1 MSGNPIDPTEPA
13 PSGRSRYEDYDL
25 TVPTPQ
31 AGPKRRTPTLT
42 VAAVVMVVSGV
53 LPLITVVAFH
63 PEAGAT
69 AALLVLSAAELL
81 GATLV
86 LTLHPLGR
94 PVGIAL
100 GCVGVGLGIVSATQ
114 SPANGLVGIAL
125 NGFIIYAMAS
135 SGPSFRRE

>member
-1 MSGNPIDPTEPA
+1 MSGNPIDPTEP

-25 TVPTPQ
+25 TVPTAQ

-69 AALLVLSAAELL
+69 TALLVLSAAELL

-86 LTLHPLGR
+86 VTLHPLGR
-94 PVGIAL
+94 PLGIAL
-100 GCVGVGLGIVSATQ
+100 GCVGVGLGIASATQ
-114 SPANGLVGIAL
+114 SPANGLVGVAL
-125 NGFIIYAMAS
+125 NGFVIYAMAS